1 MPTPVDAEELR
12 ARLEAL
18 CREHK
23 VPGAAIGILHDGD
36 VTEAA
41 TGVVNLETGVEVT
54 TDTVFQIGS
63 MGKAWTATAF
73 MALVDEGL
81 VSLDEPVRT
90 YLPDFRVADPDVS
103 AAVTPR
109 HLLTHTSGIDGD
121 HFEDQGRGDDC
132 LERYVTSCARLEQ
145 THPFGATMSYC
156 NTGYSILGR
165 IIEVVTDRVWDTAM
179 RERLF
184 SPLGLT
190 RTCTLPEE
198 ALLHRT
204 AVGHV
209 PPQPGAA
216 PERASVWM
224 LPRVCGPMGLI
235 NSTVRDVLA
244 FAGMHLDGGRTSD
257 GSQVLSEEGARA
269 MQEPQVE
276 VPDPHSLGSHWGLGW
291 ILFDWGGHRLY
302 GHDGNTI
309 GQSSFLRIAPDANL
323 AITMLTNGGGAAQV
337 YRALFGELF
346 GDLAGIDVPP
356 LPEAPSA
363 PLEIDLSPYAGTYE
377 RLAVRVD
384 LAAEDGRLAGTTT
397 LSGPLASVLP
407 NPVQEITLTPVDDT
421 TFLALSEGAETPSP
435 AVFYDFEGD
444 APRYLHMGARAHPRI
459 DD

>member
-1 MPTPVDAEELR
+1 MPEAIDAHRLR
-12 ARLEAL
+12 ERLAML
-18 CREHK
+18 CDEHR
-23 VPGAAIGILHDGD
+23 VPGAAVGVLQDGE

-41 TGVVNLETGVEVT
+41 AGVVNLETGVEAT

-63 MGKAWTATAF
+63 MGKAWTATVF

-103 AAVTPR
+103 VAVTPR
-109 HLLTHTSGIDGD
+109 HLLAHTSGIDGD
-121 HFEDQGRGDDC
+121 HFEDRGRGDDC
-132 LERYVTSCARLEQ
+132 LERYVASCASLEQ

-165 IIEVVTDRVWDTAM
+165 IVEVVTDRVWDTAM

-235 NSTVRDVLA
+235 DSTVRDVLA
-244 FAGMHLDGGRTSD
+244 FARMHLDDGRAAD
-257 GSQVLSEEGARA
+257 GTRVLTAESTRA
-269 MQEPQVE
+269 MQEPEVE

-291 ILFDWGGHRLY
+291 ILFDWGGRRLY

-309 GQSSFLRIAPDANL
+309 GQSSFLRVAPDAEL
-323 AITMLTNGGGAAQV
+323 AVTLLTNGGDAGQV
-337 YRALFGELF
+337 YRKLFGELF
-346 GDLAGIDVPP
+346 ADLAGIELPP
-356 LPEAPSA
+356 LPETPDR
-363 PLEIDLSPYAGTYE
+363 PPGIDLAPYAGTYR
-377 RLAVRVD
+377 RLGVRLD
-384 LAAEDGRLAGTTT
+384 LGVEEGRLTGTTT
-397 LSGPLASVLP
+397 LSGPVASLLP
-407 NPVQEITLTPVDDT
+407 NPVQEISLTPVDDT